1 MLSRRTLTL
10 AGISAAA
17 VAAAA
22 RLAMTGSAH
31 ATSASKTFEVTKT
44 DEEWKKLLTPE
55 QFHVL
60 RKHGTERAGTSP
72 LDKQYG
78 AGIYSCAGCDLPL
91 FASEHQVRQRHRLAE
106 LLRAARQRHRHD
118 QRPQLLHGAH
128 RGALPALRRPS
139 GPRVRR
145 RPEAD
150 RPALLHE
157 RRRAEVHRR
166 EEVVL

>member
-22 RLAMTGSAH
+22 RLASTGTAQ

-44 DEEWKKLLTPE
+44 EEEWKKLLTPE

-60 RKHGTERAGTSP
+60 RKHGTERAFTSP

-78 AGIYSCAGCDLPL
+78 AGMYNCAGCDLPL
-91 FASEHQVRQRHRLAE
+91 FSSDHQVRQRHRLAE
-106 LLRAARQRHRHD
+106 LLHSRSTTPSA
-118 QRPQLLHGAH
+118 
-128 RGALPALRRPS
+128 RPS
-139 GPRVRR
+139 T
-145 RPEAD
+145 
-150 RPALLHE
+150 
-157 RRRAEVHRR
+157 RASS
-166 EEVVL
+166 